1 MHKGI
6 YIIGLLFLLLA
17 SCTGDKEV
25 RALLERAEAYLPEYP
40 DSAGMLLDSISSC
53 PLGDSGERVRALYG
67 LLRTTADAMQG
78 KGVTADSLIRPAYE
92 YYKVQDE
99 TDENIRRL
107 GRSAFYLA
115 RFEASRDSTKRA
127 EDLYREAIRCSE
139 QVEDWRTCYLAH
151 NYFATTM
158 KWSNITS
165 AIQLRKKALKIYNRC
180 KDKPANYISILN
192 SLSNDYLVAGV
203 ADSAFNCAEEA
214 YQLSCDLQLE
224 IQQYESLRRLSDC
237 YYYTQNY
244 PKALELAKQGMH
256 GLTDQTRDASLFSL
270 ADCYLACDSI
280 EQAETTLLS
289 IHSSNPKMQY
299 VVYRKLSQIAMQLH
313 DTPSAISYS
322 DSTYQAVVNIFSES
336 QYQKDLYYENL
347 LEEEVT
353 NERLTHH
360 NQTLRYGVV
369 IIILVVI
376 ILLLVSYRSIKSY
389 INRLKEN
396 HRLSM
401 LSKESLISELHARID
416 QFNKQVTQ
424 NEQALNQYELLL
436 TQKQNEL
443 QQLKSHEISTEEFKA
458 KQQQYEQEISVLQQ
472 LYHSEKKQ
480 SRSITKEQQQK
491 IIRLQHL
498 VISQTDVYQEIVSGN
513 VRRNDLDSGYWKEVE
528 LVLDSLSNRFATRL
542 KKKYP
547 KMTEEQ
553 YHLCLLSRLGL
564 NRNQVSS
571 LMCLAEVTIKKKYH
585 ECKCSVF
592 GKTDSELNFND
603 LIAQF

>member
-17 SCTGDKEV
+17 SCTGDREV
-25 RALLERAEAYLPEYP
+25 RALLDRAEVLMDSCP
-40 DSAGMLLDSISSC
+40 DSAYAIMQTVSS
-53 PLGDSGERVRALYG
+53 PNLRGSGERVRSLYG

-78 KGVTADSLIRPAYE
+78 KGVTTDSLIRPTYI
-92 YYKVQDE
+92 YYKEQGE

-165 AIQLRKKALKIYNRC
+165 AIQLRKKALNIYNRC

-192 SLSNDYLVAGV
+192 SLSNDYLVAGF

-237 YYYTQNY
+237 YYYTQDY

-256 GLTDQTRDASLFSL
+256 GLTEQTRDASLFSL
-270 ADCYLACDSI
+270 ADSYLACDSI

-313 DTPSAISYS
+313 DTPSAIAYS
-322 DSTYQAVVNIFSES
+322 DSLETATVGMFTNIQQTKDEYYQ
-336 QYQKDLYYENL
+336 ENL
-347 LEEEVT
+347 KKELQ
-353 NERLTHH
+353 NERQRLSALRQRIIFGICVFALILTLLGIVGYIIYRRYQGRLQRYVEIQNSRRYIAEQNRIKKEQAMQIEANKKNIHQKSITMSLLQKH
-360 NQTLRYGVV
+360 FLRHLAELRTDLVDAENIKMTQEIWREIEDTLNAADNGFVKKLRSEHKSFDEED
-369 IIILVVI
+369 IQLCMLVRLKVPN
-376 ILLLVSYRSIKSY
+376 RSIAQ
-389 INRLKEN
+389 I
-396 HRLSM
+396 
-401 LSKESLISELHARID
+401 
-416 QFNKQVTQ
+416 F
-424 NEQALNQYELLL
+424 LL
-436 TQKQNEL
+436 
-443 QQLKSHEISTEEFKA
+443 
-458 KQQQYEQEISVLQQ
+458 
-472 LYHSEKKQ
+472 
-480 SRSITKEQQQK
+480 
-491 IIRLQHL
+491 
-498 VISQTDVYQEIVSGN
+498 G
-513 VRRNDLDSGYWKEVE
+513 
-528 LVLDSLSNRFATRL
+528 
-542 KKKYP
+542 
-547 KMTEEQ
+547 
-553 YHLCLLSRLGL
+553 
-564 NRNQVSS
+564 
-571 LMCLAEVTIKKKYH
+571 AEAIKKRRQKLKREGFKVMDNDITLDEIIEKYH
-585 ECKCSVF
+585 
-592 GKTDSELNFND
+592 
-603 LIAQF
+603 